1 VMRCRPAAKQN
12 VVPAGLEFTIDWASW
27 PGSIT
32 TPVHGPATAGPASSE
47 LTVGLAGSL
56 GSTGFVGVVVFVV
69 GFLVGC
75 VVVPGFFEGAAVLF
89 GWDLPGV
96 VVVLPGRCEGSTR
109 DAACSAV
116 WDFAAVVALFSF
128 AITGMATVTT
138 ASAAA
143 MSAVNHNFLNALS
156 WERENQ
162 V

>member
-1 VMRCRPAAKQN
+1 
-12 VVPAGLEFTIDWASW
+12 
-27 PGSIT
+27 
-32 TPVHGPATAGPASSE
+32 
-47 LTVGLAGSL
+47 LAGSL
-56 GSTGFVGVVVFVV
+56 GSTGFVGVVVVFVV

-75 VVVPGFFEGAAVLF
+75 VVPGFFEGAAVLL

>member
-1 VMRCRPAAKQN
+1 M
-12 VVPAGLEFTIDWASW
+12 
-27 PGSIT
+27 
-32 TPVHGPATAGPASSE
+32 
-47 LTVGLAGSL
+47 
-56 GSTGFVGVVVFVV
+56 
-69 GFLVGC
+69 
-75 VVVPGFFEGAAVLF
+75 LF
-89 GWDLPGV
+89 RS
-96 VVVLPGRCEGSTR
+96 VVLPGRCEGSTR

-116 WDFAAVVALFSF
+116 WDFAAVVALFSL